1 MRVAPVLL
9 LVLVLPAFGQQLS
22 KKEAV
27 KKLDEA
33 FRKKD
38 EILQLDAIEDSAH
51 IEDPAVV
58 QRIAKGL
65 RSRSPAVK
73 SAAMRALAK
82 NQHPNA
88 LKALHGLYRSDRNL
102 RKSDDLFV
110 LLLRSI
116 AQHEDPSSVRV
127 LSDNPYRGLTV
138 ANGTARIMGLAN
150 IRVKESAEALIQAG
164 RKSAGHG
171 GSGAMKTSAEWA
183 GRFDMPYRAAMT
195 ILTGEDI
202 GLSGVAWD
210 EWWRKN
216 RRTFKMA
223 PERPKVP
230 ASVQEYW
237 EKYWKKPYYKDGEK
251 PDRDPLGSPYG
262 RNENPKVEQVK
273 AAVAAINAAFKTK
286 DDLKRVNAIQAA
298 AGLIHPDIVRAIARG
313 LRVNRKAVRM
323 AAVDALGWMK
333 HPEGLKQLHRMYRRE
348 KDLHRQEEL
357 FAGVLKAIGRHGHK
371 SSIKVLMDSPYKG
384 LTIHSGRARVM
395 GLGRIRQRDSV
406 ETLIKAMRL
415 SSTRRPREWRVPD
428 NPRFLIEANV
438 AMASLTG
445 AMPGTAK
452 DDWQKWWRDNKK
464 KFRMKK
470 EFPKIPK
477 KYETYWEEYWNER
490 YPEGAEG

>member
-1 MRVAPVLL
+1 MRVVPALL
-9 LVLVLPAFGQQLS
+9 AVLVLPVFGQQMT
-22 KKEAV
+22 KTEAV
-27 KKLDEA
+27 RKLDEA

-38 EILQLDAIEDSAH
+38 EILQLDAIEDSTH
-51 IEDPAVV
+51 LEDPAVI

-65 RSRSPAVK
+65 RSPSPAVK
-73 SAAMRALAK
+73 SAAMRALGRMK
-82 NQHPNA
+82 HPNA
-88 LKALHGLYRSDRNL
+88 LRALHGLYRSDRKL
-102 RKSDDLFV
+102 RESDDLFV
-110 LLLRSI
+110 LLLKSI
-116 AQHEDPSSVRV
+116 AQHEDPSSVRI
-127 LSDNPYRGLTV
+127 LSDNPFRGLTV

-150 IRVKESAEALIQAG
+150 IRVKESVEALIQAG

-171 GSGAMKTSAEWA
+171 GSGSMKTSAEWA
-183 GRFDMPYRAAMT
+183 GRFDMPFRTAMT
-195 ILTGEDI
+195 VLTGEDI

-210 EWWRKN
+210 EWWREN
-216 RRTFKMA
+216 RRTFKMS
-223 PERPKVP
+223 PKRPKVP

-237 EKYWKKPYYKDGEK
+237 EKYWKKPYYEGGEK

-262 RNENPKVEQVK
+262 RNEDPTADQVK
-273 AAVAAINAAFKTK
+273 DAVANIREAFKTR
-286 DDLKRVNAIQAA
+286 DDQLRINAIQAA
-298 AGLIHPDIVRAIARG
+298 AGLIHPDIVRAVSTG
-313 LRVNRKAVRM
+313 LRVNRGAVRLV
-323 AAVDALGWMK
+323 AVDALGWMK

-357 FAGVLKAIGRHGHK
+357 FAALLKAIGRHGHK
-371 SSIKVLMDSPYKG
+371 SSIRVLVDSPFKG
-384 LTIHSGRARVM
+384 LTIHSGRARIM

-415 SSTRRPREWRVPD
+415 SSGRRPREWRVPD

-438 AMASLTG
+438 AMTSLTG